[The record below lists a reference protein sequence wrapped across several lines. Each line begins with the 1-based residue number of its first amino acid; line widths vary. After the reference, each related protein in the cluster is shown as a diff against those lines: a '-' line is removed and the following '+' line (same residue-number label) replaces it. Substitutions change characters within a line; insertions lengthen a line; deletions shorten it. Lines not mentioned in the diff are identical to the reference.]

1 MKCVKNKLDGK
12 MMRVSDSQAKQMVES
27 GNYKYIPKSEYKG
40 KETKK

>member
-1 MKCVKNKLDGK
+1 